1 MTPRRD
7 PVPTVAPS
15 SGRASTGSDPPS
27 GVRARVVATAAALD
41 VDAGELPD
49 LLAFVEHEAPEAKTI
64 AHRFRVSL
72 AEAEEIRQDTLIAM
86 VTSEE
91 PIRSPLAWFW
101 SAAELRRR
109 RLVCRAVH
117 DQRHRPAVHM
127 LAEHQRA
134 PFPSPDAGLKQQAL
148 AAVIEHVKPSR
159 RRVAVLRLSGYSET
173 EVAEELKLPVGSVR
187 SKWARARKDGE
198 SYWAALL
205 ALLTALCLRLV
216 GRGRRGGAA
225 FGVQLPGAV
234 PLLACAALPLAISGD
249 AVRELP
255 LVSAPSGEEASVVAP
270 APESFA
276 LGPLLERETPGDK
289 AGSAFDSTDQS
300 SPGEA
305 GREDTRAARVHP
317 AAAAPV
323 RAERAWAA
331 SQQRTPGAGSARA
344 STAMGDGSGQHV
356 PGAGSGSVPP
366 APDAPSRTENAAAD
380 TTRAAPSVSAARR
393 ENARSLLLTG
403 VQALAE
409 NDRQKVRDVLELYEL
424 TYPEN
429 PLAAQYSDLAAALRA
444 P

>member
-1 MTPRRD
+1 M
-7 PVPTVAPS
+7 PTVAPS

-27 GVRARVVATAAALD
+27 GVRARVVATAAAPSG
-41 VDAGELPD
+41 DARELPD

-109 RLVCRAVH
+109 RLVGRAVRE
-117 DQRHRPAVHM
+117 QRHRPAVHM

-148 AAVIEHVKPSR
+148 DAVIEHVKPSR
-159 RRVAVLRLSGYSET
+159 RSVAALRLSGYSET
-173 EVAEELKLPVGSVR
+173 EVAAELNLPVGSVR

-225 FGVQLPGAV
+225 FGAQLPGAV

-249 AVRELP
+249 AVRGLP
-255 LVSAPSGEEASVVAP
+255 LVSAPAGEEASVVAP
-270 APESFA
+270 APESLA
-276 LGPLLERETPGDK
+276 LGPLLERETPGEE

-323 RAERAWAA
+323 RAERAWTAMW
-331 SQQRTPGAGSARA
+331 QRTPGAGSVLDSIAG
-344 STAMGDGSGQHV
+344 GDASGQHA
-356 PGAGSGSVPP
+356 PGAGSGSVPT
-366 APDAPSRTENAAAD
+366 APEAPPRTQDVASDPSRAAPPAAAD
-380 TTRAAPSVSAARR
+380 RI
-393 ENARSLLLTG
+393 ENARSLLLTAA
-403 VQALAE
+403 QALAE
-409 NDRQKVRDVLELYEL
+409 NDRRKVRDVLELYEL
-424 TYPEN
+424 TYPED
-429 PLAAQYSDLAAALRA
+429 PVPAQYSDLAAALRA